1 MRRRHRPRTETIR
14 RCPMCHSPEILTDV
28 TIFTGALYTCKR
40 CGYRGPLILEEDV
53 PSSGGPPPE
62 GS

>member
-1 MRRRHRPRTETIR
+1 
-14 RCPMCHSPEILTDV
+14 MCHSPEILTDV